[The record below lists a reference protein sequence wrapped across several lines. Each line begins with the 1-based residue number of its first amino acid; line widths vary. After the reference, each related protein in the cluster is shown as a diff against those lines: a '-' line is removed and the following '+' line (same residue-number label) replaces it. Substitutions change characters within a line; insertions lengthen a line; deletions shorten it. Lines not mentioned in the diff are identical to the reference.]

1 MLTALGVVRERETRL
16 DHQSLRLAG
25 HRLEFLLGKQPPYV
39 AVGLVSFL
47 TLTSMA
53 VLVFGVPLR
62 GDPLALLLGVV
73 LYVFATTAFG
83 LVVSTFVRSQLA
95 AIFACAILTVIPAVN
110 FSGFLSPVSGLTG
123 AARVTGAMFPAGY
136 FQAIS
141 VGTFTKG
148 LGFAELGTNHLA
160 LAGFALAFIALSRL
174 LLAGQER

>member
-1 MLTALGVVRERETRL
+1 MPVSVHSSQRTT
-16 DHQSLRLAG
+16 
-25 HRLEFLLGKQPPYV
+25 LLV
-39 AVGLVSFL
+39 
-47 TLTSMA
+47 
-53 VLVFGVPLR
+53 
-62 GDPLALLLGVV
+62 GVV

-95 AIFACAILTVIPAVN
+95 ATFACAILTVIPAVN

-123 AARVTGAMFPAGY
+123 AARAIGAMFPAAY

-148 LGFAELGTNHLA
+148 LGFSELAINHLA